1 MLKELPALGTP
12 VKSTNVGDYVDAS
25 LIEEL
30 RREGFFDAMKK
41 KYRVE

>member
-1 MLKELPALGTP
+1 MLREIPALGTP
-12 VKSTNVGDYVDAS
+12 VKSTAIADYVDAS

-30 RREGFFDAMKK
+30 RAEGFFAAMKT

>member
-1 MLKELPALGTP
+1 MLRELPGLGAP
-12 VKSTNVGDYVDAS
+12 VKSGNIADYVDAS

-30 RREGFFDAMKK
+30 RREGFFDAMKT